1 MGRSDGVAKNVAG
14 KGVAAKDGLASNGTY
29 MDQKQRHKRRLL
41 IAAAV
46 HQGESVPDVA
56 KRFGV
61 STHTVYQ
68 ASRSGMPRKPKKGR
82 PNLFAIIGRLCSS
95 NHSFTHLAAEFR
107 VSRQYIHAV
116 YKRAEQAKIPVR
128 ARRS

>member
-1 MGRSDGVAKNVAG
+1 MPRLVGASKDGVDRNG
-14 KGVAAKDGLASNGTY
+14 DRDGVH
-29 MDQKQRHKRRLL
+29 MDQKQRHRRRLA

-46 HQGESVPDVA
+46 RSGESVPDVT
-56 KRFGV
+56 RQFGV

-82 PNLFAIIGRLCSS
+82 PNLFAIVGRLCIS
-95 NHSFTHLAAEFR
+95 NESFTHLAAEFR
-107 VSRQYIHAV
+107 VSRQYIQAV

-128 ARRS
+128 ARR